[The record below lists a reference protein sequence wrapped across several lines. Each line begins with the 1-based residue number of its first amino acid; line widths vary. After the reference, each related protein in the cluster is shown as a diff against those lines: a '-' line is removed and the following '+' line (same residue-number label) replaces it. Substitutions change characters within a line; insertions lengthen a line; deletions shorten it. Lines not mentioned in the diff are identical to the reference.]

1 MKYVVNR
8 IIELIM
14 DNEPSK
20 DKETM
25 IRVDG
30 FDNIK
35 IYEQVASKLSEELL
49 KEGLTLDIKLAKNK
63 WNAFKKKTDN
73 TTILQSMMQH
83 NWVAE
88 EDSMTHYRNLHNSN
102 VVVLLGTEDEE
113 DKGGLANFQS
123 ITPDI
128 LIKTLNGKYHMIFN
142 DESLTDSDN
151 EVIDRLYKDLFEFEA
166 IDICKLS
173 DIADSWNGKI
183 SNSKDF
189 IELFFNELPSWG
201 LPFRRLELPKRQ
213 EIMGRKNVLAG
224 CHRFIVRQP
233 FNSKMSITQYNK
245 YMKRIDYYNSGE
257 ADLAKYPGDND
268 CWSEQG
274 ISNYDEFSKI
284 LKEFIIGENL
294 NENTSKLLTVD
305 YSIVEDVLE
314 IGVPTGKKPPKDK
327 VKTLIGEPL
336 EVFTNALFTTL
347 AHIKNA
353 DINIENIEFRF
364 SQAEIV
370 CMYSD
375 IEDDEEQQ
383 QLLDTWK
390 AICTHCG
397 GVIEYLNKRMWTVN
411 NKDIALSCQPDGFL
425 IPSRAYHFIEEDAMI
440 KSASANKSV
449 SKISFS
455 TCYDVNGKKFHH
467 DFQWKF
473 DAANSWDK
481 NFGELCLQDFCKDKD
496 GIYIPV
502 SEITKINSLIFSKSE
517 EEFFDRLKE
526 SDISFDFNLADYI
539 DRKIPADEKVIS
551 ARFDEVGKAFT
562 EFAYTIANEGFYT
575 CLAKDCSE
583 ISKLCSAY
591 ANLGKYLRE
600 RTFPENLKW
609 ILDAYVNSFNII
621 GDISVF
627 EAEKEIESCIV
638 PAWHPATLEKIN
650 DQKIFFLDGCG
661 EWWNEA
667 QEKEKVTEKEIL
679 DTLSDLL
686 QMSMLQSTLDLFPSY
701 GQVYFGTIAS
711 YGAFS
716 LYGRNDIKNENRLRD
731 MIHKDAIFDDD
742 FDKNEVARLNDNAK
756 MIYGVMLE
764 YAKAFPN
771 SADNLSIVFIDPS
784 ELQPIVAA
792 MYKYIDTRRKNNATA
807 KVDIS
812 LRILVKPEN
821 KGGRNYLAYWMDE
834 FFSQDE
840 NVNIHTYLNEWSSKA
855 QLEKLLNGNNDIAFV
870 MDILKVNNLGFVA
883 SHSNESLAP
892 SQCRFPI
899 VYKPTPISST
909 SVKRT
914 IELSQPQFKAAY
926 EHTQIVRYRNNM
938 EKIPDEMYI
947 ASKEVSID
955 SDGQAIVHFLH
966 EKAYWVVCVDS
977 GMDGALLRSDDVHQQ
992 DYNIIGFSTGKGA
1005 YGQYNLTITTR
1016 KTILETI
1023 RKKLEDRLYSL
1034 FKWDKEQIKKAA
1046 QLCIDEASGLDGISL
1061 LSAINPKDEN
1071 IREFLAYILTSLRE
1085 EKSRSDSVL
1094 KIVIHLDSYKH
1105 WFDGDID
1112 KDEDNSASRPDFLVL
1127 EAFFTDDEKLKLKA
1141 TVTEC
1146 KTSIY
1151 ANAEQHKSHAL
1162 EQVKH
1167 GVRTL
1172 SKIFNPNSKSIKRRY
1187 WYAQLYRALA
1197 FAQVT
1202 FSNNTEEFAEV
1213 SSKLRSIL
1221 DGNYE
1226 IEWNSRIL
1234 GFWIDMPGDKEIE
1247 NVSDDGITIFDVP
1260 QKVIQSF
1267 LLENRV
1273 SDVDF
1278 VNIDAK
1284 DFIEDD
1290 EQQERI
1296 KERERI
1302 LEEEIESSQKGKVK
1316 RMQFAETYSPIKR
1329 NEELSEDVPTENA
1342 EIQSEDVSV
1351 NNTNKETEN
1360 QNLDD
1365 DIEAHDVSDRVP
1377 EPAQG
1382 DVPQPIKE
1390 DMIENNDNLEDIR
1403 VLIGKSKTSS
1413 DVYWEFGSPQ
1423 MANRHLLI
1431 TGTSGQGKTYS
1442 IQTMLYELAKGN
1454 ISSVVFDYTEGFRLD
1469 QLESEFVE
1477 SMHNK
1482 INQHIVKIQGVPI
1495 NPFKRQEQDFAGMK
1509 IQDTPADVAG
1519 RFANILTHVY
1529 GFGEQ
1534 QYAAIYEATRVGM
1547 EKYGDAMDMNHFQ
1560 EELVEI
1566 QSKNASAKTVVSK
1579 MTPFFHSIEFNK
1591 DAEFDWGNILYAEE
1605 AKMNI
1610 FQLTMIDREMQ
1621 VIVTE
1626 LMLWDAWYYTKNYGS
1641 KENPFVVV
1649 LDEAQNLSH
1658 KENSPSKAILT
1669 EGRKFGWSAWFA
1681 TQSLKVLADD
1691 EVVRLMQAAFKLYF
1705 KPTDEEITKMSKQL
1719 DPTNSSLWIGALKA
1733 LKKGQC
1739 IVVGDRRKDDG
1750 TFGGTKPT
1758 VTNITSF
1765 KERS

>member
-35 IYEQVASKLSEELL
+35 IYEQVASKLSEELH

-63 WNAFKKKTDN
+63 WNAFKKKSDN

-128 LIKTLNGKYHMIFN
+128 LIKTLNGKYHMIFK

-294 NENTSKLLTVD
+294 SENTSKLLTVD

-411 NKDIALSCQPDGFL
+411 NNDIALSCQPDGFL
-425 IPSRAYHFIEEDAMI
+425 IPSRAYHFIEEDTMI

-609 ILDAYVNSFNII
+609 ILDAYINSFNII

-667 QEKEKVTEKEIL
+667 QEKEKVTEKEIS

-756 MIYGVMLE
+756 MIYGVMLD

-792 MYKYIDTRRKNNATA
+792 MYKYIDTRRKNNATG

-883 SHSNESLAP
+883 SHSNVSLAP

-1167 GVRTL
+1167 GVRIL

-1234 GFWIDMPGDKEIE
+1234 GFWIDMPGDNEIE
-1247 NVSDDGITIFDVP
+1247 NVSDDGITICDVP

-1316 RMQFAETYSPIKR
+1316 RMQFSETYSPLKK
-1329 NEELSEDVPTENA
+1329 NEEISEDVPVENA
-1342 EIQSEDVSV
+1342 EIQSEDVSS
-1351 NNTNKETEN
+1351 NNTNKETGN

-1365 DIEAHDVSDRVP
+1365 DIESHVVSDRVP
-1377 EPAQG
+1377 EVAQS

-1390 DMIENNDNLEDIR
+1390 DMSENKDNLEDIR
-1403 VLIGKSKTSS
+1403 VLIGKSKIST

-1442 IQTMLYELAKGN
+1442 IQTMLYELAKGK

-1477 SMHNK
+1477 SMNNK

-1605 AKMNI
+1605 GKMNI

-1641 KENPFVVV
+1641 KEKPFVVV

>member
-1 MKYVVNR
+1 MKYVVNK

-35 IYEQVASKLSEELL
+35 IYEQVASKLSEELN
-49 KEGLTLDIKLAKNK
+49 KEGLILDIKLAKNK
-63 WNAFKKKTDN
+63 WNAFKKKSYN
-73 TTILQSMMQH
+73 TTILQSMIQH

-88 EDSMTHYRNLHNSN
+88 EDSMTYYRNLHNSN

-142 DESLTDSDN
+142 DEPLTDSDN

-173 DIADSWNGKI
+173 DIADSWDGKI

-189 IELFFNELPSWG
+189 IELFFNELPTWG
-201 LPFRRLELPKRQ
+201 LPFRSLELPERH

-224 CHRFIVRQP
+224 CHRFIVRQL
-233 FNSKMSITQYNK
+233 FNNKMSITQYNK

-274 ISNYDEFSKI
+274 ISNYEEFSKV

-294 NENTSKLLTVD
+294 SGNTSKLLTVD

-314 IGVPTGKKPPKDK
+314 IGVPVGKKTPKDK

-336 EVFTNALFTTL
+336 EVFTNALFITL
-347 AHIKNA
+347 AHIRNA

-370 CMYSD
+370 CMYPD

-390 AICTHCG
+390 AICIHCG
-397 GVIEYLNKRMWTVN
+397 GVIEYLNKRLWKVN
-411 NKDIALSCQPDGFL
+411 NNDIALSCQPENFL
-425 IPSRAYHFIEEDAMI
+425 IPAHAYHFIKEDAMI
-440 KSASANKSV
+440 KPASANKSV

-467 DFQWKF
+467 NFQWKF
-473 DAANSWDK
+473 DVANSWDK
-481 NFGELCLQDFCKDKD
+481 NFGELCLNDFCKDKD
-496 GIYIPV
+496 GIFIPV

-539 DRKIPADEKVIS
+539 DRKIPTDEKVIS
-551 ARFDEVGKAFT
+551 ARFDKVGKAFT
-562 EFAYTIANEGFYT
+562 KFAYTIANEGFYT

-583 ISKLCSAY
+583 ILKLCSAY

-609 ILDAYVNSFNII
+609 ILDAYINSFNII
-621 GDISVF
+621 GGISVF

-667 QEKEKVTEKEIL
+667 QENKKITEKEIS

-742 FDKNEVARLNDNAK
+742 FDKNEVAKLNDNAK
-756 MIYGVMLE
+756 MIYGVMSD

-792 MYKYIDTRRKNNATA
+792 IYKYINIRKKKNAIA

-840 NVNIHTYLNEWSSKA
+840 NVNIHAYLNEWSSKA

-883 SHSNESLAP
+883 SHSNVSLAP

-1023 RKKLEDRLYSL
+1023 RKKLENRLYSL
-1034 FKWDKEQIKKAA
+1034 FKWDKKQIKKAA

-1085 EKSRSDSVL
+1085 EKSGSDSVL

-1105 WFDGDID
+1105 WFYRDID
-1112 KDEDNSASRPDFLVL
+1112 KDEDNSISRPDFLVL

-1141 TVTEC
+1141 TITEC
-1146 KTSIY
+1146 KISIY

-1167 GVRTL
+1167 GVRRL
-1172 SKIFNPNSKSIKRRY
+1172 SKIFNPDSKSIKRRY

-1202 FSNNTEEFAEV
+1202 FSNNTAEFVKV

-1234 GFWIDMPGDKEIE
+1234 GFWIDMPGSNEIQ
-1247 NVSDDGITIFDVP
+1247 NASDDGIAICDVP

-1278 VNIDAK
+1278 VNIDTK

-1302 LEEEIESSQKGKVK
+1302 LDEEIESSQKGKVK
-1316 RMQFAETYSPIKR
+1316 RMQFAGTYSPLKQ
-1329 NEELSEDVPTENA
+1329 SDVF
-1342 EIQSEDVSV
+1342 QS
-1351 NNTNKETEN
+1351 
-1360 QNLDD
+1360 
-1365 DIEAHDVSDRVP
+1365 
-1377 EPAQG
+1377 
-1382 DVPQPIKE
+1382 IKE
-1390 DMIENNDNLEDIR
+1390 DIIEKKDNLDDIR
-1403 VLIGKSKTSS
+1403 VLIGKSKIST

-1423 MANRHLLI
+1423 MTNRHLLI

-1454 ISSVVFDYTEGFRLD
+1454 ISSVVFDYTEGFRID

-1495 NPFKRQEQDFAGMK
+1495 NPFKKQEQDFTGMK

-1560 EELVEI
+1560 EELVGV

-1591 DAEFDWGNILYAEE
+1591 DSEFDWGNILYAEE

-1641 KENPFVVV
+1641 KEKPFVVV

-1658 KENSPSKAILT
+1658 KENSPSKAILI

-1719 DPTNSSLWIGALKA
+1719 DPTNPRLWIGALKT

-1739 IVVGDRRKDDG
+1739 IVVGDRKKDDG
-1750 TFGGTKPT
+1750 TFGATKP
-1758 VTNITSF
+1758 VITNITSF
-1765 KERS
+1765 KERG

>member
-189 IELFFNELPSWG
+189 IELFFNELPTWG
-201 LPFRRLELPKRQ
+201 LPLRRLELPKRQ

-274 ISNYDEFSKI
+274 ISNYDEFSKV

-294 NENTSKLLTVD
+294 SENTSKLLTVD

-353 DINIENIEFRF
+353 DISIENIEFRF

-411 NKDIALSCQPDGFL
+411 NNDIALSCQPEGFL
-425 IPSRAYHFIEEDAMI
+425 IPAQAYHFIEEDAMI

-481 NFGELCLQDFCKDKD
+481 NFGELCLQDFCKDKE
-496 GIYIPV
+496 GINIPV

-667 QEKEKVTEKEIL
+667 QEKEKVTEKEIS

-756 MIYGVMLE
+756 MIYGVMLD

-883 SHSNESLAP
+883 SHSNVSLAP

-1167 GVRTL
+1167 GVRRL

-1247 NVSDDGITIFDVP
+1247 NVSDDGITICDVP

-1641 KENPFVVV
+1641 KEKPFVVV

-1739 IVVGDRRKDDG
+1739 IVVGDRKKDDG

-1765 KERS
+1765 KERC

>member
-30 FDNIK
+30 FDSIK

-49 KEGLTLDIKLAKNK
+49 KEGLSLDIKLAKNK
-63 WNAFKKKTDN
+63 WNAFKKKSDN

-88 EDSMTHYRNLHNSN
+88 EDSMTHYRNLHDSN

-128 LIKTLNGKYHMIFN
+128 LIKTLNGKYHLIFN
-142 DESLTDSDN
+142 DDSFTDSDN

-189 IELFFNELPSWG
+189 IELFFNELPTWG
-201 LPFRRLELPKRQ
+201 LPLRRLELPKRQ

-274 ISNYDEFSKI
+274 ISNYDEFSKV

-294 NENTSKLLTVD
+294 SENTSKLLTVD

-314 IGVPTGKKPPKDK
+314 IGIPTGKKPPKDK
-327 VKTLIGEPL
+327 VKTLIGDPL

-353 DINIENIEFRF
+353 DISIENIEFRF

-411 NKDIALSCQPDGFL
+411 YNDITLSCQPEGFL
-425 IPSRAYHFIEEDAMI
+425 IPAQAYHFIEEDAMI

-481 NFGELCLQDFCKDKD
+481 NFGELCLQDFCKDKE

-502 SEITKINSLIFSKSE
+502 SEINKINSLIFSKSE

-539 DRKIPADEKVIS
+539 DRKIPTDEKVIS

-562 EFAYTIANEGFYT
+562 EFAYAIANEGFYT

-583 ISKLCSAY
+583 ISKLCAAY

-609 ILDAYVNSFNII
+609 ILDAYINSFNII
-621 GDISVF
+621 GDLSVV

-667 QEKEKVTEKEIL
+667 QEKEKITEKEIS

-742 FDKNEVARLNDNAK
+742 FDKNEVSRLNDNAK
-756 MIYGVMLE
+756 MIYGVMLD

-792 MYKYIDTRRKNNATA
+792 IYKYIDARRKNNISA

-840 NVNIHTYLNEWSSKA
+840 NVNIHTYLNEWNSKS

-1085 EKSRSDSVL
+1085 EKSYSDSVL

-1112 KDEDNSASRPDFLVL
+1112 KDDDSSASRPDFLVL

-1151 ANAEQHKSHAL
+1151 ANAEQHKNHAL

-1167 GVRTL
+1167 GVRRL

-1202 FSNNTEEFAEV
+1202 E
-1213 SSKLRSIL
+1213 
-1221 DGNYE
+1221 
-1226 IEWNSRIL
+1226 
-1234 GFWIDMPGDKEIE
+1234 
-1247 NVSDDGITIFDVP
+1247 
-1260 QKVIQSF
+1260 
-1267 LLENRV
+1267 
-1273 SDVDF
+1273 
-1278 VNIDAK
+1278 
-1284 DFIEDD
+1284 
-1290 EQQERI
+1290 
-1296 KERERI
+1296 
-1302 LEEEIESSQKGKVK
+1302 
-1316 RMQFAETYSPIKR
+1316 
-1329 NEELSEDVPTENA
+1329 
-1342 EIQSEDVSV
+1342 
-1351 NNTNKETEN
+1351 
-1360 QNLDD
+1360 
-1365 DIEAHDVSDRVP
+1365 
-1377 EPAQG
+1377 
-1382 DVPQPIKE
+1382 
-1390 DMIENNDNLEDIR
+1390 
-1403 VLIGKSKTSS
+1403 
-1413 DVYWEFGSPQ
+1413 
-1423 MANRHLLI
+1423 
-1431 TGTSGQGKTYS
+1431 
-1442 IQTMLYELAKGN
+1442 
-1454 ISSVVFDYTEGFRLD
+1454 
-1469 QLESEFVE
+1469 
-1477 SMHNK
+1477 
-1482 INQHIVKIQGVPI
+1482 
-1495 NPFKRQEQDFAGMK
+1495 
-1509 IQDTPADVAG
+1509 
-1519 RFANILTHVY
+1519 
-1529 GFGEQ
+1529 
-1534 QYAAIYEATRVGM
+1534 
-1547 EKYGDAMDMNHFQ
+1547 
-1560 EELVEI
+1560 
-1566 QSKNASAKTVVSK
+1566 
-1579 MTPFFHSIEFNK
+1579 
-1591 DAEFDWGNILYAEE
+1591 
-1605 AKMNI
+1605 
-1610 FQLTMIDREMQ
+1610 
-1621 VIVTE
+1621 
-1626 LMLWDAWYYTKNYGS
+1626 
-1641 KENPFVVV
+1641 
-1649 LDEAQNLSH
+1649 
-1658 KENSPSKAILT
+1658 
-1669 EGRKFGWSAWFA
+1669 
-1681 TQSLKVLADD
+1681 
-1691 EVVRLMQAAFKLYF
+1691 
-1705 KPTDEEITKMSKQL
+1705 
-1719 DPTNSSLWIGALKA
+1719 
-1733 LKKGQC
+1733 
-1739 IVVGDRRKDDG
+1739 
-1750 TFGGTKPT
+1750 
-1758 VTNITSF
+1758 
-1765 KERS
+1765 

>member
-1 MKYVVNR
+1 M
-8 IIELIM
+8 
-14 DNEPSK
+14 
-20 DKETM
+20 
-25 IRVDG
+25 
-30 FDNIK
+30 
-35 IYEQVASKLSEELL
+35 
-49 KEGLTLDIKLAKNK
+49 
-63 WNAFKKKTDN
+63 
-73 TTILQSMMQH
+73 
-83 NWVAE
+83 
-88 EDSMTHYRNLHNSN
+88 
-102 VVVLLGTEDEE
+102 
-113 DKGGLANFQS
+113 
-123 ITPDI
+123 
-128 LIKTLNGKYHMIFN
+128 
-142 DESLTDSDN
+142 
-151 EVIDRLYKDLFEFEA
+151 
-166 IDICKLS
+166 
-173 DIADSWNGKI
+173 
-183 SNSKDF
+183 
-189 IELFFNELPSWG
+189 
-201 LPFRRLELPKRQ
+201 
-213 EIMGRKNVLAG
+213 
-224 CHRFIVRQP
+224 
-233 FNSKMSITQYNK
+233 
-245 YMKRIDYYNSGE
+245 
-257 ADLAKYPGDND
+257 
-268 CWSEQG
+268 
-274 ISNYDEFSKI
+274 
-284 LKEFIIGENL
+284 
-294 NENTSKLLTVD
+294 
-305 YSIVEDVLE
+305 
-314 IGVPTGKKPPKDK
+314 
-327 VKTLIGEPL
+327 
-336 EVFTNALFTTL
+336 
-347 AHIKNA
+347 
-353 DINIENIEFRF
+353 
-364 SQAEIV
+364 
-370 CMYSD
+370 
-375 IEDDEEQQ
+375 
-383 QLLDTWK
+383 
-390 AICTHCG
+390 
-397 GVIEYLNKRMWTVN
+397 
-411 NKDIALSCQPDGFL
+411 
-425 IPSRAYHFIEEDAMI
+425 
-440 KSASANKSV
+440 
-449 SKISFS
+449 
-455 TCYDVNGKKFHH
+455 
-467 DFQWKF
+467 
-473 DAANSWDK
+473 
-481 NFGELCLQDFCKDKD
+481 
-496 GIYIPV
+496 
-502 SEITKINSLIFSKSE
+502 
-517 EEFFDRLKE
+517 
-526 SDISFDFNLADYI
+526 
-539 DRKIPADEKVIS
+539 
-551 ARFDEVGKAFT
+551 
-562 EFAYTIANEGFYT
+562 
-575 CLAKDCSE
+575 
-583 ISKLCSAY
+583 
-591 ANLGKYLRE
+591 
-600 RTFPENLKW
+600 
-609 ILDAYVNSFNII
+609 
-621 GDISVF
+621 
-627 EAEKEIESCIV
+627 
-638 PAWHPATLEKIN
+638 
-650 DQKIFFLDGCG
+650 
-661 EWWNEA
+661 
-667 QEKEKVTEKEIL
+667 
-679 DTLSDLL
+679 
-686 QMSMLQSTLDLFPSY
+686 
-701 GQVYFGTIAS
+701 
-711 YGAFS
+711 
-716 LYGRNDIKNENRLRD
+716 
-731 MIHKDAIFDDD
+731 
-742 FDKNEVARLNDNAK
+742 
-756 MIYGVMLE
+756 
-764 YAKAFPN
+764 
-771 SADNLSIVFIDPS
+771 
-784 ELQPIVAA
+784 
-792 MYKYIDTRRKNNATA
+792 
-807 KVDIS
+807 
-812 LRILVKPEN
+812 
-821 KGGRNYLAYWMDE
+821 
-834 FFSQDE
+834 
-840 NVNIHTYLNEWSSKA
+840 
-855 QLEKLLNGNNDIAFV
+855 
-870 MDILKVNNLGFVA
+870 
-883 SHSNESLAP
+883 
-892 SQCRFPI
+892 
-899 VYKPTPISST
+899 
-909 SVKRT
+909 
-914 IELSQPQFKAAY
+914 
-926 EHTQIVRYRNNM
+926 
-938 EKIPDEMYI
+938 
-947 ASKEVSID
+947 
-955 SDGQAIVHFLH
+955 
-966 EKAYWVVCVDS
+966 
-977 GMDGALLRSDDVHQQ
+977 
-992 DYNIIGFSTGKGA
+992 
-1005 YGQYNLTITTR
+1005 
-1016 KTILETI
+1016 
-1023 RKKLEDRLYSL
+1023 EDRLYSL

-1141 TVTEC
+1141 AVTEC

-1167 GVRTL
+1167 GVRRL

-1247 NVSDDGITIFDVP
+1247 NVSDDGITICDVP

-1547 EKYGDAMDMNHFQ
+1547 EKYGDAMDINHFQ

-1641 KENPFVVV
+1641 KEKPFVVV

>member
-30 FDNIK
+30 FDSIK

-49 KEGLTLDIKLAKNK
+49 KEGLSLDIKLAKNK
-63 WNAFKKKTDN
+63 WNAFKKKSDN

-88 EDSMTHYRNLHNSN
+88 EDSMTHYRNLHDSN

-128 LIKTLNGKYHMIFN
+128 LIKTLNGKYHMIFK

-274 ISNYDEFSKI
+274 ISNYDEFSKV
-284 LKEFIIGENL
+284 LKKFIIGENL
-294 NENTSKLLTVD
+294 SENTSKLLTVD

-314 IGVPTGKKPPKDK
+314 IGIPTGKKPPKDK
-327 VKTLIGEPL
+327 VKTLIGDPL

-353 DINIENIEFRF
+353 DISIENIEFRF

-375 IEDDEEQQ
+375 IEDDEEQL

-411 NKDIALSCQPDGFL
+411 YNDITLSCQPEGFL
-425 IPSRAYHFIEEDAMI
+425 IPAQAYHFIEEDAMI

-481 NFGELCLQDFCKDKD
+481 NFGELCLQDFCKDKE

-502 SEITKINSLIFSKSE
+502 SEINKINSLIFSKSE

-539 DRKIPADEKVIS
+539 DRKIPTDEKVIS

-562 EFAYTIANEGFYT
+562 EFAYAIANEGFYT

-583 ISKLCSAY
+583 ISKLCAAY

-609 ILDAYVNSFNII
+609 ILDAYINSFNII

-667 QEKEKVTEKEIL
+667 QEKEKITEKEIS

-742 FDKNEVARLNDNAK
+742 FDKNEVSRLNDNAK
-756 MIYGVMLE
+756 MIYGVMLD

-792 MYKYIDTRRKNNATA
+792 IYKYIDARRKNNFSA

-840 NVNIHTYLNEWSSKA
+840 NVNIHTYLNEWNSKS

-1085 EKSRSDSVL
+1085 EKSYSDSVL

-1112 KDEDNSASRPDFLVL
+1112 KDDDSSASRPDFLVL
-1127 EAFFTDDEKLKLKA
+1127 KAFFTDDEKLKLKA

-1151 ANAEQHKSHAL
+1151 ANAEQHKNHAL

-1167 GVRTL
+1167 GVRRL

-1202 FSNNTEEFAEV
+1202 FSNNTSEFAEV
-1213 SSKLRSIL
+1213 SSRLRSIL

-1234 GFWIDMPGDKEIE
+1234 GFWIDMPGDNETE
-1247 NVSDDGITIFDVP
+1247 NISDDGIMICDIP
-1260 QKVIQSF
+1260 QKIIQSF
-1267 LLENRV
+1267 LLGNEV
-1273 SDVDF
+1273 SDVNF
-1278 VNIDAK
+1278 VNINAK

-1290 EQQERI
+1290 EVQERI
-1296 KERERI
+1296 KERERV
-1302 LEEEIESSQKGKVK
+1302 LAEEIESSQNGK
-1316 RMQFAETYSPIKR
+1316 IKR
-1329 NEELSEDVPTENA
+1329 
-1342 EIQSEDVSV
+1342 
-1351 NNTNKETEN
+1351 K
-1360 QNLDD
+1360 
-1365 DIEAHDVSDRVP
+1365 R
-1377 EPAQG
+1377 
-1382 DVPQPIKE
+1382 KE
-1390 DMIENNDNLEDIR
+1390 DTKKDRPNL
-1403 VLIGKSKTSS
+1403 LK
-1413 DVYWEFGSPQ
+1413 
-1423 MANRHLLI
+1423 
-1431 TGTSGQGKTYS
+1431 
-1442 IQTMLYELAKGN
+1442 
-1454 ISSVVFDYTEGFRLD
+1454 
-1469 QLESEFVE
+1469 
-1477 SMHNK
+1477 
-1482 INQHIVKIQGVPI
+1482 HIVRLI
-1495 NPFKRQEQDFAGMK
+1495 
-1509 IQDTPADVAG
+1509 
-1519 RFANILTHVY
+1519 
-1529 GFGEQ
+1529 
-1534 QYAAIYEATRVGM
+1534 
-1547 EKYGDAMDMNHFQ
+1547 
-1560 EELVEI
+1560 
-1566 QSKNASAKTVVSK
+1566 K
-1579 MTPFFHSIEFNK
+1579 MMLFLRMYRMRKLRLHQ
-1591 DAEFDWGNILYAEE
+1591 
-1605 AKMNI
+1605 KMY
-1610 FQLTMIDREMQ
+1610 
-1621 VIVTE
+1621 
-1626 LMLWDAWYYTKNYGS
+1626 W
-1641 KENPFVVV
+1641 
-1649 LDEAQNLSH
+1649 
-1658 KENSPSKAILT
+1658 
-1669 EGRKFGWSAWFA
+1669 
-1681 TQSLKVLADD
+1681 
-1691 EVVRLMQAAFKLYF
+1691 
-1705 KPTDEEITKMSKQL
+1705 
-1719 DPTNSSLWIGALKA
+1719 
-1733 LKKGQC
+1733 
-1739 IVVGDRRKDDG
+1739 
-1750 TFGGTKPT
+1750 
-1758 VTNITSF
+1758 
-1765 KERS
+1765 

>member
-30 FDNIK
+30 FDSIK

-49 KEGLTLDIKLAKNK
+49 KEGLSLDIKLAKNK
-63 WNAFKKKTDN
+63 WNAFKKKSDN

-88 EDSMTHYRNLHNSN
+88 EDSMTHYRNLHDSN

-128 LIKTLNGKYHMIFN
+128 LIKTLNGKYHLIFN
-142 DESLTDSDN
+142 DDSFTDSDN

-189 IELFFNELPSWG
+189 IELFFNELPTWG
-201 LPFRRLELPKRQ
+201 LPLRRLELPKRQ

-274 ISNYDEFSKI
+274 ISNYDEFSKV

-294 NENTSKLLTVD
+294 SENTSKLLTVD

-314 IGVPTGKKPPKDK
+314 IGIPTGKKPPKDK
-327 VKTLIGEPL
+327 VKTLIGDPL

-353 DINIENIEFRF
+353 DISIENIEFRF

-411 NKDIALSCQPDGFL
+411 YNDITLSCQPEGFL
-425 IPSRAYHFIEEDAMI
+425 IPAQAYHFIEEDAMI

-481 NFGELCLQDFCKDKD
+481 NFGELCLQDFCKDKE

-502 SEITKINSLIFSKSE
+502 SEINKINSLIFSKSE

-539 DRKIPADEKVIS
+539 DRKIPTDEKVIS

-562 EFAYTIANEGFYT
+562 EFAYAIANEGFYT

-583 ISKLCSAY
+583 ISKLCAAY
-591 ANLGKYLRE
+591 VNLGKYLRE

-609 ILDAYVNSFNII
+609 ILDAYINSFNII

-667 QEKEKVTEKEIL
+667 QEKEKITEKEIS

-742 FDKNEVARLNDNAK
+742 FDKNEVSRLNDNAK
-756 MIYGVMLE
+756 MIYGVMLD

-792 MYKYIDTRRKNNATA
+792 IYKYIDARRKNNISA
-807 KVDIS
+807 KVNIS

-840 NVNIHTYLNEWSSKA
+840 NVNIHTYLNEWNSKS

-1085 EKSRSDSVL
+1085 EKSYSDSVL

-1112 KDEDNSASRPDFLVL
+1112 KDDDSSASRPDFLVL
-1127 EAFFTDDEKLKLKA
+1127 E
-1141 TVTEC
+1141 
-1146 KTSIY
+1146 
-1151 ANAEQHKSHAL
+1151 
-1162 EQVKH
+1162 
-1167 GVRTL
+1167 
-1172 SKIFNPNSKSIKRRY
+1172 
-1187 WYAQLYRALA
+1187 
-1197 FAQVT
+1197 
-1202 FSNNTEEFAEV
+1202 
-1213 SSKLRSIL
+1213 
-1221 DGNYE
+1221 
-1226 IEWNSRIL
+1226 
-1234 GFWIDMPGDKEIE
+1234 
-1247 NVSDDGITIFDVP
+1247 
-1260 QKVIQSF
+1260 
-1267 LLENRV
+1267 
-1273 SDVDF
+1273 
-1278 VNIDAK
+1278 
-1284 DFIEDD
+1284 
-1290 EQQERI
+1290 
-1296 KERERI
+1296 
-1302 LEEEIESSQKGKVK
+1302 
-1316 RMQFAETYSPIKR
+1316 
-1329 NEELSEDVPTENA
+1329 
-1342 EIQSEDVSV
+1342 
-1351 NNTNKETEN
+1351 
-1360 QNLDD
+1360 
-1365 DIEAHDVSDRVP
+1365 
-1377 EPAQG
+1377 
-1382 DVPQPIKE
+1382 
-1390 DMIENNDNLEDIR
+1390 
-1403 VLIGKSKTSS
+1403 
-1413 DVYWEFGSPQ
+1413 
-1423 MANRHLLI
+1423 
-1431 TGTSGQGKTYS
+1431 
-1442 IQTMLYELAKGN
+1442 
-1454 ISSVVFDYTEGFRLD
+1454 
-1469 QLESEFVE
+1469 
-1477 SMHNK
+1477 
-1482 INQHIVKIQGVPI
+1482 
-1495 NPFKRQEQDFAGMK
+1495 
-1509 IQDTPADVAG
+1509 
-1519 RFANILTHVY
+1519 
-1529 GFGEQ
+1529 
-1534 QYAAIYEATRVGM
+1534 
-1547 EKYGDAMDMNHFQ
+1547 
-1560 EELVEI
+1560 
-1566 QSKNASAKTVVSK
+1566 
-1579 MTPFFHSIEFNK
+1579 
-1591 DAEFDWGNILYAEE
+1591 
-1605 AKMNI
+1605 
-1610 FQLTMIDREMQ
+1610 
-1621 VIVTE
+1621 
-1626 LMLWDAWYYTKNYGS
+1626 
-1641 KENPFVVV
+1641 
-1649 LDEAQNLSH
+1649 
-1658 KENSPSKAILT
+1658 
-1669 EGRKFGWSAWFA
+1669 
-1681 TQSLKVLADD
+1681 
-1691 EVVRLMQAAFKLYF
+1691 
-1705 KPTDEEITKMSKQL
+1705 
-1719 DPTNSSLWIGALKA
+1719 
-1733 LKKGQC
+1733 
-1739 IVVGDRRKDDG
+1739 
-1750 TFGGTKPT
+1750 
-1758 VTNITSF
+1758 
-1765 KERS
+1765 

>member
-30 FDNIK
+30 FDSIK

-49 KEGLTLDIKLAKNK
+49 KEGLSLDIKLAKNK
-63 WNAFKKKTDN
+63 WNAFKKKSDN
-73 TTILQSMMQH
+73 TTILQSMIQH

-88 EDSMTHYRNLHNSN
+88 EDSMTHYRNLHDSN

-128 LIKTLNGKYHMIFN
+128 LIKTLNGKYHLIFN
-142 DESLTDSDN
+142 DDSFTDSDN

-189 IELFFNELPSWG
+189 IELFFNELPTWG
-201 LPFRRLELPKRQ
+201 LPLRRLELPKRQ

-274 ISNYDEFSKI
+274 ISNYVEFSKV

-294 NENTSKLLTVD
+294 SENTSKLLTVD

-314 IGVPTGKKPPKDK
+314 IGIPTGKKPPKDK
-327 VKTLIGEPL
+327 VKTLIGDPL

-353 DINIENIEFRF
+353 DISIENIEFRF

-411 NKDIALSCQPDGFL
+411 YNDITLSCQPEGFL
-425 IPSRAYHFIEEDAMI
+425 IPAQAYHFIEEDAMI

-481 NFGELCLQDFCKDKD
+481 NFGELCLQDFCKDKE

-502 SEITKINSLIFSKSE
+502 SEINKINSLIFSKSE

-539 DRKIPADEKVIS
+539 DRKIPTDEKVIS

-562 EFAYTIANEGFYT
+562 EFAYAIANEGFYT

-583 ISKLCSAY
+583 ISKLCAAY

-609 ILDAYVNSFNII
+609 ILDAYINSFNII

-667 QEKEKVTEKEIL
+667 QEKEKITEKEIS

-731 MIHKDAIFDDD
+731 MIHKDATFDDD
-742 FDKNEVARLNDNAK
+742 FDKNEVSRLNDNAK
-756 MIYGVMLE
+756 MIYGVMLD

-792 MYKYIDTRRKNNATA
+792 IYKYIDARRKNNISA

-840 NVNIHTYLNEWSSKA
+840 NVNIHTYLNEWNSKS

-1085 EKSRSDSVL
+1085 EKSYSDSVL

-1112 KDEDNSASRPDFLVL
+1112 KDDDSSASRPDFLVL

-1151 ANAEQHKSHAL
+1151 ANAEQHKNHAL

-1167 GVRTL
+1167 GVRRL

-1202 FSNNTEEFAEV
+1202 FSNNTSEFAEV
-1213 SSKLRSIL
+1213 SLRLRSIL

-1234 GFWIDMPGDKEIE
+1234 GFWIDMPGDNETGNI
-1247 NVSDDGITIFDVP
+1247 SDDGIMICDIP
-1260 QKVIQSF
+1260 QKIIQSF
-1267 LLENRV
+1267 LLGNEV
-1273 SDVDF
+1273 SDVNF
-1278 VNIDAK
+1278 VNINAK

-1290 EQQERI
+1290 EVQERI
-1296 KERERI
+1296 KERERV
-1302 LEEEIESSQKGKVK
+1302 LAEEIESSQNGKIK
-1316 RMQFAETYSPIKR
+1316 RMQFAETYSSVNKDDVI
-1329 NEELSEDVPTENA
+1329 SEDVPHEKAKVASEN
-1342 EIQSEDVSV
+1342 VSV
-1351 NNTNKETEN
+1351 NSTNEETETL
-1360 QNLDD
+1360 NLDET
-1365 DIEAHDVSDRVP
+1365 IESHNLSDEASEVAHSDFHQSIKTDV
-1377 EPAQG
+1377 
-1382 DVPQPIKE
+1382 
-1390 DMIENNDNLEDIR
+1390 IENKDSLENIR
-1403 VLIGKSKTSS
+1403 VLIGKNKMST

-1454 ISSVVFDYTEGFRLD
+1454 VSSVVFDYTEGFRLD
-1469 QLESEFVE
+1469 QLEPEFVD

-1547 EKYGDAMDMNHFQ
+1547 EKYGDVMDMNHFQ

-1591 DAEFDWGNILYAEE
+1591 DAEFDWGKILYADE
-1605 AKMNI
+1605 AKLNI

-1641 KENPFVVV
+1641 KEKPFVVV

-1739 IVVGDRRKDDG
+1739 IVVGDRKKDDG

-1765 KERS
+1765 KERC

>member
-30 FDNIK
+30 FDSIK

-49 KEGLTLDIKLAKNK
+49 KEGLSLDIKLAKNK
-63 WNAFKKKTDN
+63 WNAFKKKSDN

-88 EDSMTHYRNLHNSN
+88 EDSMTHYRNLHDSN

-128 LIKTLNGKYHMIFN
+128 LIKTLNGKYHLIFN
-142 DESLTDSDN
+142 DDSFTDSDN

-189 IELFFNELPSWG
+189 IELFFNELPTWG
-201 LPFRRLELPKRQ
+201 LPLRRLELPKRQ

-274 ISNYDEFSKI
+274 ISNYDEFSKV

-294 NENTSKLLTVD
+294 SENTSKLLTVD

-314 IGVPTGKKPPKDK
+314 IGIPTGKKPPKDK
-327 VKTLIGEPL
+327 VKTLIGDPL

-353 DINIENIEFRF
+353 DISIENIEFRF

-411 NKDIALSCQPDGFL
+411 YNDITLSCQPEGFL
-425 IPSRAYHFIEEDAMI
+425 IPAQAYHFIEEDAMI

-481 NFGELCLQDFCKDKD
+481 NFGELCLQDFCKDKE

-502 SEITKINSLIFSKSE
+502 SEINKINSLIFSKSE

-539 DRKIPADEKVIS
+539 DRKIPTDEKVIS

-562 EFAYTIANEGFYT
+562 EFAYAIANEGFYT

-583 ISKLCSAY
+583 ISKLCAAY
-591 ANLGKYLRE
+591 VNLGKYLRE

-609 ILDAYVNSFNII
+609 ILDAYINSFNII

-667 QEKEKVTEKEIL
+667 QEKEKITEKEIS

-742 FDKNEVARLNDNAK
+742 FDKNEVSRLNDNAK
-756 MIYGVMLE
+756 MIYGVMLD

-792 MYKYIDTRRKNNATA
+792 IYKYIDARRKNNISA

-840 NVNIHTYLNEWSSKA
+840 NVNIHTYLNEWNSKS

-1085 EKSRSDSVL
+1085 EKSYSDSVL

-1112 KDEDNSASRPDFLVL
+1112 KDDDSSASRPDFLVL

-1151 ANAEQHKSHAL
+1151 ANAEQHKNHAL

-1167 GVRTL
+1167 GVRRL

-1202 FSNNTEEFAEV
+1202 FSNNTSEFAEV
-1213 SSKLRSIL
+1213 SS
-1221 DGNYE
+1221 
-1226 IEWNSRIL
+1226 
-1234 GFWIDMPGDKEIE
+1234 
-1247 NVSDDGITIFDVP
+1247 
-1260 QKVIQSF
+1260 
-1267 LLENRV
+1267 
-1273 SDVDF
+1273 
-1278 VNIDAK
+1278 
-1284 DFIEDD
+1284 
-1290 EQQERI
+1290 
-1296 KERERI
+1296 
-1302 LEEEIESSQKGKVK
+1302 
-1316 RMQFAETYSPIKR
+1316 
-1329 NEELSEDVPTENA
+1329 
-1342 EIQSEDVSV
+1342 
-1351 NNTNKETEN
+1351 
-1360 QNLDD
+1360 
-1365 DIEAHDVSDRVP
+1365 
-1377 EPAQG
+1377 
-1382 DVPQPIKE
+1382 
-1390 DMIENNDNLEDIR
+1390 
-1403 VLIGKSKTSS
+1403 
-1413 DVYWEFGSPQ
+1413 
-1423 MANRHLLI
+1423 
-1431 TGTSGQGKTYS
+1431 
-1442 IQTMLYELAKGN
+1442 
-1454 ISSVVFDYTEGFRLD
+1454 RL
-1469 QLESEFVE
+1469 
-1477 SMHNK
+1477 
-1482 INQHIVKIQGVPI
+1482 
-1495 NPFKRQEQDFAGMK
+1495 
-1509 IQDTPADVAG
+1509 
-1519 RFANILTHVY
+1519 
-1529 GFGEQ
+1529 
-1534 QYAAIYEATRVGM
+1534 
-1547 EKYGDAMDMNHFQ
+1547 
-1560 EELVEI
+1560 
-1566 QSKNASAKTVVSK
+1566 
-1579 MTPFFHSIEFNK
+1579 
-1591 DAEFDWGNILYAEE
+1591 
-1605 AKMNI
+1605 
-1610 FQLTMIDREMQ
+1610 
-1621 VIVTE
+1621 
-1626 LMLWDAWYYTKNYGS
+1626 
-1641 KENPFVVV
+1641 
-1649 LDEAQNLSH
+1649 
-1658 KENSPSKAILT
+1658 
-1669 EGRKFGWSAWFA
+1669 
-1681 TQSLKVLADD
+1681 
-1691 EVVRLMQAAFKLYF
+1691 
-1705 KPTDEEITKMSKQL
+1705 
-1719 DPTNSSLWIGALKA
+1719 
-1733 LKKGQC
+1733 
-1739 IVVGDRRKDDG
+1739 
-1750 TFGGTKPT
+1750 
-1758 VTNITSF
+1758 
-1765 KERS
+1765 

>member
-30 FDNIK
+30 FDSIK

-49 KEGLTLDIKLAKNK
+49 KEGLSLDIKLAKNK
-63 WNAFKKKTDN
+63 WNAFKKKSDN

-88 EDSMTHYRNLHNSN
+88 EDSMTHYRNLHDSN

-128 LIKTLNGKYHMIFN
+128 LIKTLNGKYHLIFN
-142 DESLTDSDN
+142 DDSFTDSDN

-189 IELFFNELPSWG
+189 IELFFNELPTWG
-201 LPFRRLELPKRQ
+201 LPLRRLELPKRQ

-274 ISNYDEFSKI
+274 ISNYDEFSKV

-294 NENTSKLLTVD
+294 SENTSKLLTVD

-314 IGVPTGKKPPKDK
+314 IGIPTGKKPPKDK
-327 VKTLIGEPL
+327 VKTLIGDPL

-353 DINIENIEFRF
+353 DISIENIEFRF

-411 NKDIALSCQPDGFL
+411 YNDITLSCQPEGFL
-425 IPSRAYHFIEEDAMI
+425 IPAQAYHFIEEDAMI

-481 NFGELCLQDFCKDKD
+481 NFGELCLQDFCKDKE

-502 SEITKINSLIFSKSE
+502 SEINKINSLIFSKSE

-539 DRKIPADEKVIS
+539 DRKIPTDEKVIS

-562 EFAYTIANEGFYT
+562 EFAYAIANEGFYT

-583 ISKLCSAY
+583 ISKLCAAY
-591 ANLGKYLRE
+591 VNLGKYLRE

-609 ILDAYVNSFNII
+609 ILDAYINSFNII

-667 QEKEKVTEKEIL
+667 QEKEKITEKEIS

-742 FDKNEVARLNDNAK
+742 FDKNEVSRLNDNAK
-756 MIYGVMLE
+756 MIYGVMLD

-792 MYKYIDTRRKNNATA
+792 IYKYIDARRKNNISA

-840 NVNIHTYLNEWSSKA
+840 NVNIHTYLNEWNSKS

-1085 EKSRSDSVL
+1085 EKSYSDSVL

-1105 WFDGDID
+1105 WFDEILI
-1112 KDEDNSASRPDFLVL
+1112 RMMIVLHLVL
-1127 EAFFTDDEKLKLKA
+1127 
-1141 TVTEC
+1141 
-1146 KTSIY
+1146 
-1151 ANAEQHKSHAL
+1151 
-1162 EQVKH
+1162 
-1167 GVRTL
+1167 
-1172 SKIFNPNSKSIKRRY
+1172 
-1187 WYAQLYRALA
+1187 
-1197 FAQVT
+1197 
-1202 FSNNTEEFAEV
+1202 
-1213 SSKLRSIL
+1213 
-1221 DGNYE
+1221 
-1226 IEWNSRIL
+1226 
-1234 GFWIDMPGDKEIE
+1234 
-1247 NVSDDGITIFDVP
+1247 
-1260 QKVIQSF
+1260 
-1267 LLENRV
+1267 
-1273 SDVDF
+1273 
-1278 VNIDAK
+1278 
-1284 DFIEDD
+1284 
-1290 EQQERI
+1290 
-1296 KERERI
+1296 
-1302 LEEEIESSQKGKVK
+1302 
-1316 RMQFAETYSPIKR
+1316 
-1329 NEELSEDVPTENA
+1329 
-1342 EIQSEDVSV
+1342 
-1351 NNTNKETEN
+1351 
-1360 QNLDD
+1360 
-1365 DIEAHDVSDRVP
+1365 
-1377 EPAQG
+1377 
-1382 DVPQPIKE
+1382 
-1390 DMIENNDNLEDIR
+1390 
-1403 VLIGKSKTSS
+1403 
-1413 DVYWEFGSPQ
+1413 
-1423 MANRHLLI
+1423 
-1431 TGTSGQGKTYS
+1431 
-1442 IQTMLYELAKGN
+1442 
-1454 ISSVVFDYTEGFRLD
+1454 ISLF
-1469 QLESEFVE
+1469 
-1477 SMHNK
+1477 
-1482 INQHIVKIQGVPI
+1482 
-1495 NPFKRQEQDFAGMK
+1495 
-1509 IQDTPADVAG
+1509 
-1519 RFANILTHVY
+1519 
-1529 GFGEQ
+1529 
-1534 QYAAIYEATRVGM
+1534 
-1547 EKYGDAMDMNHFQ
+1547 
-1560 EELVEI
+1560 
-1566 QSKNASAKTVVSK
+1566 
-1579 MTPFFHSIEFNK
+1579 
-1591 DAEFDWGNILYAEE
+1591 
-1605 AKMNI
+1605 
-1610 FQLTMIDREMQ
+1610 
-1621 VIVTE
+1621 
-1626 LMLWDAWYYTKNYGS
+1626 
-1641 KENPFVVV
+1641 
-1649 LDEAQNLSH
+1649 
-1658 KENSPSKAILT
+1658 
-1669 EGRKFGWSAWFA
+1669 
-1681 TQSLKVLADD
+1681 
-1691 EVVRLMQAAFKLYF
+1691 
-1705 KPTDEEITKMSKQL
+1705 
-1719 DPTNSSLWIGALKA
+1719 
-1733 LKKGQC
+1733 
-1739 IVVGDRRKDDG
+1739 
-1750 TFGGTKPT
+1750 
-1758 VTNITSF
+1758 
-1765 KERS
+1765 

>member
-30 FDNIK
+30 FDSIK

-49 KEGLTLDIKLAKNK
+49 KEGLSLDIKLAKNK
-63 WNAFKKKTDN
+63 WNAFKKKSDN

-88 EDSMTHYRNLHNSN
+88 EDSMTHYRNLHDSN

-128 LIKTLNGKYHMIFN
+128 LIKTLNGKYHMIFK

-274 ISNYDEFSKI
+274 ISNYDEFSKV
-284 LKEFIIGENL
+284 LKKFIIGENL
-294 NENTSKLLTVD
+294 SENTSKLLTVD

-314 IGVPTGKKPPKDK
+314 IGIPTGKKPPKDK
-327 VKTLIGEPL
+327 VKTLIGDPL

-353 DINIENIEFRF
+353 DISIENIEFRF

-411 NKDIALSCQPDGFL
+411 YNDITLSCQPEGFL
-425 IPSRAYHFIEEDAMI
+425 IPAQAYHFIEEDAMI

-481 NFGELCLQDFCKDKD
+481 NFGELCLQDFCKDKE

-502 SEITKINSLIFSKSE
+502 SEINKINSLIFSKSE

-539 DRKIPADEKVIS
+539 DRKIPTDEKVIS

-562 EFAYTIANEGFYT
+562 EFAYAIANEGFYT

-583 ISKLCSAY
+583 ISKLCAAY

-609 ILDAYVNSFNII
+609 VLDAYINSFNII

-667 QEKEKVTEKEIL
+667 QEKEKITEKEIS

-742 FDKNEVARLNDNAK
+742 FDKNEVSRLNDNAK
-756 MIYGVMLE
+756 MIYGVMLD

-792 MYKYIDTRRKNNATA
+792 IYKYIDARRKNNISA

-840 NVNIHTYLNEWSSKA
+840 NVNIHTYLNEWNSKS

-1085 EKSRSDSVL
+1085 EKSYSDSVL

-1112 KDEDNSASRPDFLVL
+1112 KDDDSSASRPDFLVL
-1127 EAFFTDDEKLKLKA
+1127 KAFFTDDEKLKLKA

-1151 ANAEQHKSHAL
+1151 ANAEQHKNHAL

-1167 GVRTL
+1167 GVRRL

-1202 FSNNTEEFAEV
+1202 FSNNTSEFAEV
-1213 SSKLRSIL
+1213 SSRLRSIL

-1234 GFWIDMPGDKEIE
+1234 GFWIDMPGDNETE
-1247 NVSDDGITIFDVP
+1247 NISDDGIMICDIP
-1260 QKVIQSF
+1260 QKIIQSF
-1267 LLENRV
+1267 LLGNEV
-1273 SDVDF
+1273 SDVNF
-1278 VNIDAK
+1278 VNINAK

-1290 EQQERI
+1290 EVQERI
-1296 KERERI
+1296 KERERV
-1302 LEEEIESSQKGKVK
+1302 LAEEIESSQNGKIK
-1316 RMQFAETYSPIKR
+1316 RMQFAETYSSVNKDDVI
-1329 NEELSEDVPTENA
+1329 SEDVPHEKAKVASEN
-1342 EIQSEDVSV
+1342 VLV
-1351 NNTNKETEN
+1351 NSTNEETETL
-1360 QNLDD
+1360 NLDET
-1365 DIEAHDVSDRVP
+1365 IESHNLSDEASEVAHSDSHQSIKTDV
-1377 EPAQG
+1377 
-1382 DVPQPIKE
+1382 
-1390 DMIENNDNLEDIR
+1390 IENKDSLENIR
-1403 VLIGKSKTSS
+1403 VLIGKNKMST

-1454 ISSVVFDYTEGFRLD
+1454 VSSVVFDYTEGFRLD
-1469 QLESEFVE
+1469 QLEPEFVD

-1547 EKYGDAMDMNHFQ
+1547 EKYGDVMDMNHFQ

-1591 DAEFDWGNILYAEE
+1591 DAEFDWGKILYADE
-1605 AKMNI
+1605 AKLNI

-1641 KENPFVVV
+1641 KEKPFVVV

-1739 IVVGDRRKDDG
+1739 IVVGDRKKDDG

-1765 KERS
+1765 KERC